1 MNSGT
6 GEGRAPGGRIAVL
19 AAFPF
24 PYPQG
29 SQVFVA
35 DQARA
40 LARVGKRPTVFCY
53 GRGSG
58 PAPDDIETVASP
70 AALAPR
76 TMNSGPHWRKPL
88 ADAALLAT
96 WRRAASR
103 ARRSGRPFDWVLAH
117 NAEAAAIALTARES
131 GGAPVIYVA
140 HTLLGHELSA
150 YLPPRLARVADN
162 IGGRIDRAI
171 ARRVDGVI
179 ALSEEA
185 RQALSP
191 HARTEIAL
199 IPPGFDPGP
208 PPGPEREAKACAR
221 HGLVPGRY
229 TLYSGNVDGY
239 QELDLLASAAARLP
253 ASADPLVVASHASAS
268 ARDPEGGAGPWRRV
282 FVRDF
287 EEMRSLVHAARVLV
301 APRRRVGG
309 FPVKLLNYMESRRPI
324 VAFPGAAPGLEHGRS
339 AWLVENPRGGDGIAE
354 ALTALAAD
362 PGLAR
367 ALGEGARQ
375 RLEDRHPW
383 STIAS
388 QTADYL
394 AHLGP
399 RRFRAAVPRA

>member
-6 GEGRAPGGRIAVL
+6 EEVHAPGGRIAVL

-40 LARVGKRPTVFCY
+40 LARVGKRPTLFCY

-58 PAPDDIETVASP
+58 PAPDDIETVVSP
-70 AALAPR
+70 GALAPR
-76 TMNSGPHWRKPL
+76 AMNSGPHWRKPL
-88 ADAALLAT
+88 ADAGLLAT
-96 WRRAASR
+96 WRREARR
-103 ARRSGRPFDWVLAH
+103 ARRIGCPFDWVLAH
-117 NAEAAAIALTARES
+117 NAEAAAIALAAR
-131 GGAPVIYVA
+131 GPVGAPVIYVA
-140 HTLLGHELSA
+140 HTLLEHELSA
-150 YLPPRLARVADN
+150 YLPRRLARAADR
-162 IGGRIDRAI
+162 IGARIDRAM
-171 ARRVDGVI
+171 ARRADGVI

-191 HARTEIAL
+191 HARTEIAV
-199 IPPGFDPGP
+199 IPPGFDPAP
-208 PPGPEREAKACAR
+208 PPSSEREGATCAR
-221 HGLVPGRY
+221 YGLVPGRY

-239 QELDLLASAAARLP
+239 QELDLLASAAGRLP

-268 ARDPEGGAGPWRRV
+268 AKNPAGGAGPWRRV

-287 EEMRSLVHAARVLV
+287 EEMRTLVHAARILV
-301 APRRRVGG
+301 APRRRAGG

-339 AWLVENPRGGDGIAE
+339 AWLVEHLRGGDGIAE
-354 ALTALAAD
+354 ALTTLAAHPD
-362 PGLAR
+362 LAR

-375 RLEDRHPW
+375 RLEERHPW

-394 AHLGP
+394 ARLGP
-399 RRFRAAVPRA
+399 RRFRAGVPRV